1 MIHSESHARAAERL
15 RRYTERSNAA
25 HRGYLGDAALL
36 ASYEAFLDWQ
46 IAYMSSFFD
55 DLRISDDYSAAIEF
69 FISDLTGIGISRR
82 DEDLAR
88 VVPVMV
94 KMLPETGLSTLSSA
108 MEVNARVLEIN
119 IAICR
124 ELDREP
130 AHFATLSEHDYCI
143 ACRRCSDFDEAM
155 QLVGVLR
162 DLGERLDHLIH
173 VPLMGT
179 TLHAMRWPA
188 RLAGFGSLQDFLETG
203 YDRFHEIEDVDRFL
217 TVLGQRMREVF
228 EHIYL
233 EPLEN
238 LDDGW

>member
-15 RRYTERSNAA
+15 RRYTERSNIA
-25 HRGYLGDAALL
+25 HRGYLDDPALL
-36 ASYEAFLDWQ
+36 DSYEAFLDWQ

-55 DLRISDDYSAAIEF
+55 DLRVSDDYSAAIEF
-69 FISDLTGIGISRR
+69 FISDLTGIGISER
-82 DEDLAR
+82 DANLAR

-94 KMLPETGLSTLSSA
+94 KMLPESGLSTLSSA

-119 IAICR
+119 VAICR
-124 ELDREP
+124 ELDRGPEEY
-130 AHFATLSEHDYCI
+130 ASLSERDYCVS
-143 ACRRCSDFDEAM
+143 CRRCSDFDEAM

-162 DLGERLDHLIH
+162 DLGERLEHLMHI
-173 VPLMGT
+173 PFMGA

-188 RLAGFGSLQDFLETG
+188 RAAGFGSLQDFLETG
-203 YDRFHEIEDVDRFL
+203 YRRFHEIEDVDRFL
-217 TVLGQRMREVF
+217 AILGERMREVF
-228 EHIYL
+228 ERIYL

>member
-1 MIHSESHARAAERL
+1 MIHSESHARAAQRL
-15 RRYTERSNAA
+15 RRYTERSNTV
-25 HRGYLGDAALL
+25 HRGYLADAAVL
-36 ASYEAFLDWQ
+36 ASYEAFLEWQ

-55 DLRISDDYSAAIEF
+55 DLRISDDYSAAIDF
-69 FISDLTGIGISRR
+69 FISDLTGIGISKR

-88 VVPVMV
+88 VVPIMV
-94 KMLPETGLSTLSSA
+94 KMLPESALATLSSA

-119 IAICR
+119 VAICR

-130 AHFATLSEHDYCI
+130 ERYATLSEHDYCM

-162 DLGERLDHLIH
+162 GLGERLEHLIH
-173 VPLMGT
+173 MPLMGA

-203 YDRFHEIEDVDRFL
+203 YDRFHEIDDVDSFL
-217 TVLGQRMREVF
+217 TVLEQRMREVF
-228 EHIYL
+228 ERIYA
-233 EPLEN
+233 EALEN